1 MYAYIRGTITELYT
15 DELVLETNTGVAY
28 SLLIGPKA
36 LSKLAKKYQV
46 GEEAEEAKEV
56 KEADVTCLIGQQER
70 FYTSFIVREDA
81 QLLYAFLNR
90 QDKLLFEL
98 LLTVPRIGAK
108 LAQAIVDSLSPAELI
123 AAVLQENTIPLVA
136 VKGLGKK
143 VAERVLLELKGKF
156 SKLQLLVG
164 ADLTAEIAK
173 QAKAKDTETAS
184 NLDLPGNLALRAK
197 DKKPEQQMYEDL
209 LSALMVLNFSL
220 HESKQMLKLTF
231 NPSLT
236 VEENLKLAL
245 QSR

>member
-1 MYAYIRGTITELYT
+1 MYAYVRGTITELYT
-15 DELVLETNTGVAY
+15 DELVLETNIGVAY

-46 GEEAEEAKEV
+46 GE
-56 KEADVTCLIGQQER
+56 EADVTCLIGQQER

-231 NPSLT
+231 DPSLT

>member
-46 GEEAEEAKEV
+46 GE
-56 KEADVTCLIGQQER
+56 EADVTCLIGQQER

-231 NPSLT
+231 DPSLT